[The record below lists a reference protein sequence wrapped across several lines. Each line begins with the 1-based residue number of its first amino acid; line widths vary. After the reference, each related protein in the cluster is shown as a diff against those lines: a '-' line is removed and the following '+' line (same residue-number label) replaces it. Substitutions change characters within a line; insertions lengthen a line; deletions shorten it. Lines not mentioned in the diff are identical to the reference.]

1 MNKPIH
7 ELSILDINEIP
18 MIDIWY
24 DYTRLKYGGKAKLQ
38 YKDKDSYI
46 VYIKTKDIYLG
57 FAIMQK

>member
-24 DYTRLKYGGKAKLQ
+24 DYGGKTKL
-38 YKDKDSYI
+38 
-46 VYIKTKDIYLG
+46 
-57 FAIMQK
+57 